1 MGKRGRKPNP
11 NNSRFYFQDEQEQAV
26 LDYLKADTKAEKD
39 KIYNEKLRYAFNKM
53 VESIIRRYKLYI
65 PDETEEETFTDTIS
79 FLITKLDKFKPGKS
93 KAYSYYGTICKNHLI
108 GRIQDYN
115 KELLKNTPYDQSS
128 SDFIDSIKY
137 SDYNDSNSK
146 VASEAVAML
155 IEKIDKMI
163 SDPSANGLK
172 ESEVVMGKA
181 LKNLLENWDFVLST
195 DGSNK
200 LNKNAILFF
209 LRENTNFD
217 TKGVRDNMKKF
228 KNEFYAIKEYL
239 VN

>member
-1 MGKRGRKPNP
+1 M
-11 NNSRFYFQDEQEQAV
+11 
-26 LDYLKADTKAEKD
+26 
-39 KIYNEKLRYAFNKM
+39 
-53 VESIIRRYKLYI
+53 
-65 PDETEEETFTDTIS
+65 
-79 FLITKLDKFKPGKS
+79 
-93 KAYSYYGTICKNHLI
+93 
-108 GRIQDYN
+108 
-115 KELLKNTPYDQSS
+115 LKNTPYDQSS

-228 KNEFYAIKEYL
+228 RNEFYAIKEYL